1 MYNGKEIEVDTME
14 YNYPLNYN
22 WSTDEILQVIA
33 LFNAVEKAYEEGI
46 SSVEF
51 EKVYCIF
58 KTIVDSKSEEKQ
70 LDKEF
75 FELSGYSIY
84 QVVQRASQG
93 DWIKM

>member
-1 MYNGKEIEVDTME
+1 ME

-46 SSVEF
+46 KATDFKE
-51 EKVYCIF
+51 VYRTF

-75 FELSGYSIY
+75 LEQSGYSIY
-84 QVVQRASQG
+84 QVVKKASQD